1 MTLKVLNKD
10 NLKVGDTVG
19 IVRHVRCGWGSFF
32 RHTRVYQ
39 AKIIR
44 ITPKRTKF
52 ETDKFG
58 VHDKYEIFYEYDSN
72 AEKENEIA
80 EQFEK
85 IRDSV
90 YAIEDFKST
99 CGLRSINDED
109 IQNLSEHL
117 RTVADILKKYKKQ
130 TTGMGGK

>member
-10 NLKVGDTVG
+10 DLKVGDTVG
-19 IVRHVRCGWGSFF
+19 IVRYVRCGWGSYF
-32 RHTRVYQ
+32 RHARVYR

-58 VHDKYEIFYEYDSN
+58 VHDKYETFYEYDSN

-85 IRDSV
+85 IREGV

-99 CGLRSINDED
+99 YGLRSIRDED
-109 IQNLSEHL
+109 IQELSDHL
-117 RTVADILKKYKKQ
+117 KAVTDILKKYKK
-130 TTGMGGK
+130 